1 MININITA
9 LFQLL
14 SFLFLVFVL
23 KRILF
28 GPILSVLDERKRTL
42 DSQAKAVQECRRRTE
57 ETLAEYRREI
67 ADARR
72 QALRLQEQTEKEALE
87 ARTEML
93 GHKRAEAQAQ
103 LAEMREQLEKEVEG
117 QAGALRSQVK
127 PLRDFAVQRVLQQSS
142 GSAKEG

>member
-23 KRILF
+23 KKILF
-28 GPILSVLDERKRTL
+28 GPILDILDERKRTL
-42 DSQAKAVQECRRRTE
+42 ESQAKAALEFRRRTE
-57 ETLAEYRREI
+57 DTLREYRREI

-72 QALRLQEQTEKEALE
+72 QALRLQEQTEKEALQ

-93 GHKRAEAQAQ
+93 SQKRAEAQAQ
-103 LAEMREQLEKEVEG
+103 LAELREQLDKEVAE
-117 QAGALRSQVK
+117 QANALQSQVE
-127 PLRDFAVQRVLQQSS
+127 PLRDVVVQRVLQQSS
-142 GSAKEG
+142 GSVE